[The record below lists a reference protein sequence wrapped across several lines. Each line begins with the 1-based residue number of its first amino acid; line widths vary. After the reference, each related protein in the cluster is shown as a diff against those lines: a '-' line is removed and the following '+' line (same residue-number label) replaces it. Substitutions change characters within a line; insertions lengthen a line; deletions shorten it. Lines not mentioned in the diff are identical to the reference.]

1 MVIFLITFSVFTNL
15 FFSFFFFVLSRH
27 HQNNFRSVF
36 RYFSRGN
43 GSKHYVRA
51 GELSGAG
58 CAGCKTAYQIIDDF
72 HKLSAER
79 NNLKKF
85 RQNLTGLAD
94 AIINGS
100 FAHPNFLTAF
110 NAPVCD

>member
-1 MVIFLITFSVFTNL
+1 MS
-15 FFSFFFFVLSRH
+15 
-27 HQNNFRSVF
+27 
-36 RYFSRGN
+36 G
-43 GSKHYVRA
+43 A

-110 NAPVCD
+110 NAPVCDWQNAKNSIRHSAILHKKLG